1 MRMRYI
7 TKSKEEL
14 ADMLTSDLFWES
26 KLISIPT
33 YSTRCSLFDPEQ
45 DDTAILERMGISYSE
60 VLYEYR
66 DYGFV
71 DINLYDLLERVN
83 KFCNPIEESVI
94 RDNFNTLNVNI
105 LDAGPYDA
113 NNTAVKHFDNITKF
127 IPWKEYMN
135 WRIRN
140 FVLCNRSSD
149 KYSHAY
155 ANYLREICNQFNET
169 TQFRI

>member
-1 MRMRYI
+1 
-7 TKSKEEL
+7 
-14 ADMLTSDLFWES
+14 MLTSDLFWES

-33 YSTRCSLFDPEQ
+33 YSIRCRLFDPEH
-45 DDTAILERMGISYSE
+45 DDVADLKRMGISYSE

-71 DINLYDLLERVN
+71 DINLYDLLENVN

-105 LDAGPYDA
+105 FNAGPYDA
-113 NNTAVKHFDNITKF
+113 NTTIVKHFDNIIKS

-140 FVLCNRSSD
+140 FVLCDGSSSG
-149 KYSHAY
+149 YSRAY
-155 ANYLREICNQFNET
+155 ADYLHEICNQFNET
-169 TQFRI
+169 A

>member
-33 YSTRCSLFDPEQ
+33 YSTRCRLFDPEH
-45 DDTAILERMGISYSE
+45 DDVATLKRMGISYLD

-71 DINLYDLLERVN
+71 DIALYELLENVN

-94 RDNFNTLNVNI
+94 RNSLHIVEVKMSDTGDIVITHFGNVI
-105 LDAGPYDA
+105 
-113 NNTAVKHFDNITKF
+113 KS
-127 IPWKEYMN
+127 IPWREYTN

-140 FVLCNRSSD
+140 FILCDGSSERYED
-149 KYSHAY
+149 AY
-155 ANYLREICNQFNET
+155 RNYLCRCVIDSL
-169 TQFRI
+169 